1 MQQKKRWKAVLLSI
15 VVIFLTPI
23 TTTLVWLASFCSF
36 DLIAV
41 MQWGGI
47 IVCNICTVCLGLWF
61 LGMSCVLHETEL

>member
-1 MQQKKRWKAVLLSI
+1 MTKKRLKAIVLSI

-23 TTTLVWLASFCSF
+23 TTTLVWLASFCTF
-36 DLIAV
+36 DLTAV

-47 IVCNICTVCLGLWF
+47 IVCNICTVCLGLWS